1 MVSPLLSWF
10 AGNARKLPWRD
21 DPTAYHVWVSEIMLQ
36 QTRVEAV
43 KPFYARFIG
52 TLPDVK
58 ALAGCPEDA
67 ALLKLWEGL
76 GYYNRVR
83 NMQKAAADRGG
94 IIRWQDA
101 GRTMRTLLSLPGIG
115 SYTAGAR
122 CIDRR
127 WSGSTGSGWERP
139 AGDQP
144 DLRE

>member
-58 ALAGCPEDA
+58 ALAGCPEDQ
-67 ALLKLWEGL
+67 LLKLWEGL

-83 NMQKAAADRGG
+83 NMQKAAQIVVESYDGKMPTDYGTLLFAAGNRKLYSRGG
-94 IIRWQDA
+94 
-101 GRTMRTLLSLPGIG
+101 
-115 SYTAGAR
+115 